1 MRLRTEG
8 NNRTAPRGGAQPLSL
23 RHAGPALAIENG
35 AGLATFDRDFRKYKG
50 LKLVEL

>member
-8 NNRTAPRGGAQPLSL
+8 NNRTAPRDWAQPLRL
-23 RHAGPALAIENG
+23 RHAGRALAIENG
-35 AGLATFDRDFRKYKG
+35 AGFATFERDLRKYKE